1 MNKLITLFSLFRRG
15 EAIADP
21 EVLHDK
27 DKLILAITALI
38 TALGNAAPQF
48 GFDLGWLTPDVANLL
63 AGGIAAVYIGVQHYI
78 SSPNRGL
85 PAKPEPAGNSQDDL
99 RGPGA

>member
-1 MNKLITLFSLFRRG
+1 MNKLLLLLSLLRRG

-27 DKLILAITALI
+27 DKLVVALTAFITLA
-38 TALGNAAPQF
+38 GNVAPQF
-48 GFDLGWLTPDVANLL
+48 GIDLGWLTPEVANLL

-78 SSPNRGL
+78 SSPKRGL
-85 PAKPEPAGNSQDDL
+85 PRKSSPSIDPQDDL
-99 RGPGA
+99 RGGA